1 MKDESVCEGKSQ
13 IFTNVVSETQSEVGI
28 YELLLHPERKLNP
41 GAGRK
46 RTEPCHYTTREL
58 G

>member
-1 MKDESVCEGKSQ
+1 MKDECVCEGKSH
-13 IFTNVVSETQSEVGI
+13 IFTNVVSEVGI
-28 YELLLHPERKLNP
+28 YEPLLHPERKLNP
-41 GAGRK
+41 GASRK